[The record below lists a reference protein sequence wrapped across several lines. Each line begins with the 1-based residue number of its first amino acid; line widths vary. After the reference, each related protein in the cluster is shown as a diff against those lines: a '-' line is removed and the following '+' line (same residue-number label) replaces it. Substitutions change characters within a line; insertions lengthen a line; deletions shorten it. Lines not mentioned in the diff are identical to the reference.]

1 MNPASIISLCPD
13 VASLTLPGMISDHSR
28 PSPFDALRIP
38 EFRSLVTGRF
48 IFIMGL
54 RMMST
59 LVGWW
64 IYNLTN
70 APIAIGIVGLSEFI
84 PAVSLALYAGHV
96 IDISE
101 KKKLMIT
108 GISLYGLAA
117 FLLLIL
123 SSSLGTRHLSPHSIA
138 ACIYLIIFGTGVI
151 RSFTGPIFNVMLA
164 QVVPKKNLQNAIT
177 WNTGVFLSASITGH
191 ALGGFLIA
199 GLGNTGT
206 LTVVL
211 ILVFSALIVC
221 SSLKRIQPLNKGGE
235 KKTWDSVKEG
245 LSFVFK
251 TRELLGAISLDLFA
265 VLFGGAVALIPV
277 YARDILKVGAQG
289 FGLLNGASD
298 MGSIFIVIMLTI
310 FPPRHKQGKKL
321 LLAVAGFGTCI
332 IIFGLSKLFWLSF
345 AVLLTSGVMD
355 GISVVT
361 RGTIMQLKTP
371 DHMRGRVLSV
381 NSMFINSSNELGQ
394 FESGIAARLLGVV
407 PSVVFGGCM
416 TLAIVVFT
424 WFKAPSLR
432 KMEY

>member
-1 MNPASIISLCPD
+1 MTTPP
-13 VASLTLPGMISDHSR
+13 VR
-28 PSPFDALRIP
+28 PSPFEALKIP
-38 EFRSLVTGRF
+38 QFRNLVIGRF

-96 IDISE
+96 IDMSE
-101 KKKLMIT
+101 KRKMMLM
-108 GISLYGLAA
+108 GVGLYGLAA
-117 FLLLIL
+117 LLLFIL
-123 SSSLGTRHLSPHSIA
+123 STPLGTNHLHPHYIA
-138 ACIYLIIFGTGVI
+138 ATIYLIIFGTGVI
-151 RSFTGPIFNVMLA
+151 RSFTGPIFNVILA
-164 QVVPKKNLQNAIT
+164 QIVPKSKLQNAIT
-177 WNTGVFLSASITGH
+177 WNTGVFLSASVMGH
-191 ALGGFLIA
+191 AMGGFFIA

-206 LTVVL
+206 LVAVL
-211 ILVFSALIVC
+211 IFVWLAFLILT
-221 SSLKRIQPLNKGGE
+221 SLKRIQPLNERGE

-251 TRELLGAISLDLFA
+251 TKELLGAVSLDLFA
-265 VLFGGAVALIPV
+265 VLFGGATALIPV
-277 YARDILKVGAQG
+277 YARDILKVGAKG
-289 FGLLNGASD
+289 FGFLNGASD
-298 MGSIFIVIMLTI
+298 MGAICIVILLTV
-310 FPPRHKQGKKL
+310 FPPKRKQGKKL

-345 AVLLTSGVMD
+345 GILLLSGVMD

-394 FESGIAARLLGVV
+394 FESGIMARLLGVV

-416 TLAIVVFT
+416 TLLVVAFT
-424 WFKAPSLR
+424 WFKAPTLR

>member
-1 MNPASIISLCPD
+1 MTTAP
-13 VASLTLPGMISDHSR
+13 SR
-28 PSPFDALRIP
+28 PSPLEALMIP
-38 EFRSLVTGRF
+38 QFRSLIIGRF

-101 KKKLMIT
+101 KRKMMLT
-108 GISLYGLAA
+108 GVGLYGLAA
-117 FLLLIL
+117 ILLLIL
-123 SSSLGTRHLSPHSIA
+123 STPLGTNHLSSHYIA
-138 ACIYLIIFGTGVI
+138 ACIYLIIFGTGII

-164 QVVPKKNLQNAIT
+164 QVVPKSKLQNAIT
-177 WNTGVFLSASITGH
+177 WNTGIFLSASITGH
-191 ALGGFLIA
+191 AMGGFLIA

-206 LTVVL
+206 LATVVF
-211 ILVFSALIVC
+211 LVGLSFLVLT
-221 SSLKRIQPLNKGGE
+221 SLKRIRPLNERGE
-235 KKTWDSVKEG
+235 KKTWESVKEG
-245 LSFVFK
+245 LAFVFK
-251 TRELLGAISLDLFA
+251 TKELLGAVSLDLFA
-265 VLFGGAVALIPV
+265 VLFGGATALIPV
-277 YARDILKVGAQG
+277 YARDILKVGARG
-289 FGLLNGASD
+289 FGFLNGASD
-298 MGSIFIVIMLTI
+298 MGAICIVILLTV
-310 FPPRHKQGKKL
+310 FPPRRKQGKKL

-345 AVLLTSGVMD
+345 GILFLSGVLD

-371 DHMRGRVLSV
+371 DNMRGRVLSV

-394 FESGIAARLLGVV
+394 FESGIMARLLGVV

-416 TLAIVVFT
+416 TLLVVVFT

>member
-1 MNPASIISLCPD
+1 
-13 VASLTLPGMISDHSR
+13 MIKDQSR
-28 PSPFDALRIP
+28 PSPLEALRIP
-38 EFRSLVTGRF
+38 QFRNLIIGRF

-70 APIAIGIVGLSEFI
+70 APIAIGFVGLSEFI

-101 KKKLMIT
+101 KRKMMLT
-108 GISLYGLAA
+108 GVGLYGLAA
-117 FLLLIL
+117 LLLLIL
-123 SSSLGTRHLSPHSIA
+123 SSSLGTRHLSNHYIA
-138 ACIYLIIFGTGVI
+138 ACIYLIIFGTGII

-164 QVVPKKNLQNAIT
+164 QVVPKHKLQNAIT

-191 ALGGFLIA
+191 AMGGFLIA

-206 LTVVL
+206 MVVVVL
-211 ILVFSALIVC
+211 IVSLAFLILT
-221 SSLKRIQPLNKGGE
+221 SLKRIQPLNERGE

-251 TRELLGAISLDLFA
+251 TKELLGAVSLDLFA
-265 VLFGGAVALIPV
+265 VLFGGATALIPV
-277 YARDILKVGAQG
+277 YARDILKVGAKG
-289 FGLLNGASD
+289 FGFLNGASD
-298 MGSIFIVIMLTI
+298 MGAVCIVILLTV
-310 FPPRHKQGKKL
+310 FPPRRKQGKKL
-321 LLAVAGFGTCI
+321 LLAVAGFGICI
-332 IIFGLSKLFWLSF
+332 IIFGLSKIFWLSF
-345 AVLLTSGVMD
+345 GVLLLSGVLD

-371 DHMRGRVLSV
+371 DNMRGRVLSV

-394 FESGIAARLLGVV
+394 FESGIAARILGVV

-416 TLAIVVFT
+416 TLMVVVLT

>member
-1 MNPASIISLCPD
+1 MEGKIADPRRS
-13 VASLTLPGMISDHSR
+13 
-28 PSPFDALRIP
+28 SPFDALRIP
-38 EFRSLVTGRF
+38 EFRSLVIGRF

-101 KKKLMIT
+101 KRKLMLT
-108 GISLYGLAA
+108 GVSLYALAA
-117 FLLLIL
+117 LLLLLL
-123 SSSLGTRHLSPHSIA
+123 SSPAGTNHLNPQVIA
-138 ACIYLIIFGTGVI
+138 LLIYLIIFGTGVI

-164 QVVPKKNLQNAIT
+164 QIVPKNKLQNAIT
-177 WNTGVFLSASITGH
+177 WNTGGFLSASIIGH

-211 ILVFSALIVC
+211 ILVVAALIV
-221 SSLKRIQPLNKGGE
+221 LTRLRKIKPLNERGG

-245 LSFVFK
+245 LQFVFRTK
-251 TRELLGAISLDLFA
+251 ELLAAISLDLFA

-277 YARDILKVGAQG
+277 YARDILKVGAEG
-289 FGLLNGASD
+289 FGLLNAASD
-298 MGSIFIVIMLTI
+298 IGSICIVILLTF
-310 FPPRHKQGKKL
+310 FPPRRKQGLKL
-321 LLAVAGFGTCI
+321 LIAVAGFGTCI
-332 IIFGLSKLFWLSF
+332 IIFGISTLFWLSF
-345 AVLLTSGVMD
+345 IVLLISGLMD

-371 DHMRGRVLSV
+371 DNMRGRVLSV

-394 FESGIAARLLGVV
+394 FESGIMARLLGVV

-416 TLAIVVFT
+416 TLLVVGIT
-424 WFKAPSLR
+424 WFKAPTLR

>member
-1 MNPASIISLCPD
+1 
-13 VASLTLPGMISDHSR
+13 MIPEHSNS
-28 PSPFDALRIP
+28 SPFEAVRIP
-38 EFRSLVTGRF
+38 AFRSLVAGRF

-54 RMMST
+54 RMMT
-59 LVGWW
+59 TVVGWW

-96 IDISE
+96 IDVSE
-101 KKKLMIT
+101 KRKLMLT
-108 GISLYGLAA
+108 GVSLYCVAT
-117 FLLLIL
+117 LLMFTL
-123 SSSLGTRHLSPHSIA
+123 SLTHEKLHLNPHWIA

-151 RSFTGPIFNVMLA
+151 RSFTGPIFNVILA
-164 QVVPKKNLQNAIT
+164 QIVPKNKLQNAIT
-177 WNTGVFLSASITGH
+177 WNTGSFLSASIVGH

-199 GLGNTGT
+199 WVGNTGT
-206 LTVVL
+206 LLIVVL
-211 ILVFSALIVC
+211 LVAI
-221 SSLKRIQPLNKGGE
+221 SLLVLTAIKRIQPLNERRE

-245 LSFVFK
+245 LAFVFRTK
-251 TRELLGAISLDLFA
+251 ELLGAVSLDLFA
-265 VLFGGAVALIPV
+265 VLFGGATALIPV

-289 FGLLNGASD
+289 FGLLNGATD
-298 MGSIFIVIMLTI
+298 MGSICVVILLTL
-310 FPPRHKQGKKL
+310 FPPKRKQGKKL
-321 LLAVAGFGTCI
+321 LFAVAGFGICI

-345 AVLLTSGVMD
+345 GVLLLSGMLD

-371 DHMRGRVLSV
+371 DNMRGRVMSV

-394 FESGIAARLLGVV
+394 FESGLAARLLGVV

-416 TLAIVVFT
+416 TLMVVAFT
-424 WFKAPSLR
+424 WIKAPSLR